1 MERNLHLNISHSGRI
16 VRNNTSFYS
25 VLIIYFPTVEHDRRL
40 KMVSV
45 TKTMPIS
52 TSFEETLEWAHN
64 YKAPEDSQYNNGV
77 QVGFLLVFV
86 TVVGICLFLIKDKYD
101 IIDGEEL
108 ISDSEEEGEFD
119 SEEEGE
125 FDEDDYYDD
134 DEYSEEPI
142 VNEMRPGSIER
153 SIHSKPRVLTTSI
166 APRY

>member
-1 MERNLHLNISHSGRI
+1 MERNLDLNISHSGRI

-40 KMVSV
+40 KMISV

-101 IIDGEEL
+101 IIDAEEL
-108 ISDSEEEGEFD
+108 DSDSEEEEYDSEEEGEY
-119 SEEEGE
+119 G
-125 FDEDDYYDD
+125 EDDYYDD
-134 DEYSEEPI
+134 DECSEEPI

-153 SIHSKPRVLTTSI
+153 SIHTKPRVLATSI